1 MSHIEGGVGTDMAPD
16 TVAGSSM
23 RGVTGKESVQSGS
36 RGSAGEL
43 VEGFGSMP
51 VDSEHKAC
59 ELRVWSFSF
68 PHMLSFHCSWLG
80 FFTTFVSTFAAAPMV
95 PIIRNDLDMTIVDLG
110 NGGVAAVTG
119 TIFCRVVMGVFCDTF
134 GPRLGYAVLMLGTAP
149 AVFGMAN
156 VTTPLGFILC
166 RFFIGFGLATFVAC
180 QFWSSVMFTPK
191 IVGIANATSGGWG
204 NLGGGVTQF
213 LIPALYAA
221 CVKTAEPFLAWRQAF
236 FLPGCMHIFI
246 GVLVIFCAQDLPDG
260 QYADLKKKGK
270 MAQPNGLVSFQQ
282 GLANYRMWCL
292 LVSYGMCFGVE
303 LTMNNVVTGYFFDQ
317 FDLPLTTAGLLG
329 SLFGMMNLFARS
341 LGGFVSDY
349 SAKRYGMRGRLWA
362 LWILQTVEGALCVL
376 MGFAKDSLALTLV
389 FMVLFSVF
397 VQASEG
403 ASYGVV
409 PFVSK
414 RSLGVVSGFVGAG
427 GNAGSAITQ
436 VIFFKSG
443 KYETYEGIQL
453 MGVMIMC
460 VTLVVNFIHFPMWGG
475 MWFPADG
482 TTTEEDYYTTAYTEE
497 EKEAGMADA
506 AYKFSSNARQTERP
520 PSNANPTPDT
530 PQV

>member
-497 EKEAGMADA
+497 
-506 AYKFSSNARQTERP
+506 
-520 PSNANPTPDT
+520 PTNTTLPCPT
-530 PQV
+530 TLA

>member
-1 MSHIEGGVGTDMAPD
+1 
-16 TVAGSSM
+16 
-23 RGVTGKESVQSGS
+23 
-36 RGSAGEL
+36 
-43 VEGFGSMP
+43 
-51 VDSEHKAC
+51 
-59 ELRVWSFSF
+59 
-68 PHMLSFHCSWLG
+68 
-80 FFTTFVSTFAAAPMV
+80 
-95 PIIRNDLDMTIVDLG
+95 
-110 NGGVAAVTG
+110 
-119 TIFCRVVMGVFCDTF
+119 
-134 GPRLGYAVLMLGTAP
+134 
-149 AVFGMAN
+149 
-156 VTTPLGFILC
+156 
-166 RFFIGFGLATFVAC
+166 
-180 QFWSSVMFTPK
+180 
-191 IVGIANATSGGWG
+191 
-204 NLGGGVTQF
+204 
-213 LIPALYAA
+213 
-221 CVKTAEPFLAWRQAF
+221 
-236 FLPGCMHIFI
+236 
-246 GVLVIFCAQDLPDG
+246 
-260 QYADLKKKGK
+260 

-349 SAKRYGMRGRLWA
+349 SAKYYGMRGRLWA

-427 GNAGSAITQ
+427 GNAGSAVTQ